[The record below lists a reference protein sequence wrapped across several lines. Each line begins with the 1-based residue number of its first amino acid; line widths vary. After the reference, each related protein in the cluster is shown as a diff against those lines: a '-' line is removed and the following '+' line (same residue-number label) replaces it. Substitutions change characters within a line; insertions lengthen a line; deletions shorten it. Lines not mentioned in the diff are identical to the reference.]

1 MCCAEFLYLVDPAS
15 AILLETGRALVC
27 HPASSRDLYILQYI
41 IYRYFLLHLQLK
53 MFIFVPFFFLLD
65 LRFQL
70 TYFSIC
76 YFYIILYFIYILVFG
91 PKLDLKQHT

>member
-1 MCCAEFLYLVDPAS
+1 
-15 AILLETGRALVC
+15 
-27 HPASSRDLYILQYI
+27 
-41 IYRYFLLHLQLK
+41 

-91 PKLDLKQHT
+91 PKLDLKQHTWIAFSKLVEAQAGAYNSSDWNKFEL